1 MNVFIAHAQILR
13 KEPPKERGRS
23 GLMVLKVGK
32 SKKTTEALIQ
42 SVNQIIVRIPG
53 HLSDRAAKLEVN
65 SYIEIFGHVGGIVRR
80 SHLSGEQHL
89 GAELVANNIQAAAP
103 VLEGNVEKHLFN
115 RFIAIGL
122 LRGVKSPE
130 KEGPPST
137 AYLQIGPDRPDLG
150 RSFQHT
156 GVIGL
161 AAYGRVVDRLAEYE
175 AGMPLHVEGRVTG
188 LLRKIP
194 KPGAEGGFEESL
206 EVGLVMDRVSPTAMV
221 AERMLTP
228 FQPPKP
234 AAEQAPSTPETEQA
248 GEEAKAQPAPVTNEQ
263 QN

>member
-13 KEPPKERGRS
+13 KEPPKEPGRS

-32 SKKTTEALIQ
+32 NKRTTDALIQ

-53 HLSDRAAKLEVN
+53 HLSDRAAKLPVD

-80 SHLSGEQHL
+80 SQVSGEQHL
-89 GAELVANNIQAAAP
+89 SAELVANNIQPATP
-103 VLEGNVEKHLFN
+103 MIEGNIEKHLFN
-115 RFIAIGL
+115 RFIAVGL
-122 LRGVKSPE
+122 LRGVKTPE

-156 GVIGL
+156 GVIGM
-161 AAYGRVVDRLAEYE
+161 AAFGRVVDRLAEYS
-175 AGMPLHVEGRVTG
+175 AGTALHVEGRVTG

-228 FQPPKP
+228 FEAPKP
-234 AAEQAPSTPETEQA
+234 AAERQDTTPQSSAESERQSATAADQAQS
-248 GEEAKAQPAPVTNEQ
+248 
-263 QN
+263 

>member
-13 KEPPKERGRS
+13 KEAPKERGRS

-32 SKKTTEALIQ
+32 NKRSTDALIQ
-42 SVNQIIVRIPG
+42 SVNQIIVRIPS
-53 HLSDRAAKLEVN
+53 HLSDRAAKLDVD

-80 SHLSGEQHL
+80 SQFSGEQHL
-89 GAELVANNIQAAAP
+89 SAELVANNIQPAAQM
-103 VLEGNVEKHLFN
+103 VEGNIEKHLFN

-122 LRGVKSPE
+122 LRGVKTPE
-130 KEGPPST
+130 REGPPST

-156 GVIGL
+156 GVV
-161 AAYGRVVDRLAEYE
+161 AMSAFGRVVDRLVEYE
-175 AGMPLHVEGRVTG
+175 AGTALHVEGRVTG

-228 FQPPKP
+228 FDVAK
-234 AAEQAPSTPETEQA
+234 PETKDATEEASEEAGA
-248 GEEAKAQPAPVTNEQ
+248 GEQEDSTVAEEQ
-263 QN
+263 R